1 MIRQFAT
8 CSVLGLNFGIEVHQV
23 QEILRKQPLTP
34 VPLASPV
41 VRGLI
46 NLRGQIVTAID
57 LKRRLSPTGCGDSES
72 LMNVIVQLKEEVVSL
87 VVESVGDVLELE
99 DSQFESCPETLESSL
114 KELVE
119 GVYKLNSGLLLV
131 LNCEMAAEFPGA

>member
-8 CSVLGLNFGIEVHQV
+8 CSVLGLQFGIEVHQV

-57 LKRRLSPTGCGDSES
+57 LKRRLSAEGCGESES

-99 DSQFESCPETLESSL
+99 DAQYERCPETLDATL
-114 KELVE
+114 KELVD
-119 GVYKLNSGLLLV
+119 GVYKLSTGLLLV
-131 LNCEMAAEFPGA
+131 LNCESAAAKTGV